1 MWLLTQHGFYSLP
14 RSRSEPE
21 KTQVRA
27 RTRRDLVNLQT
38 LTGNPAPILKTLYA
52 DYRWRILITPG
63 EIERIVTRL
72 TRDIDYPNFRA
83 SVAQRPD
90 PEHRGHDYRRIRGLH
105 HGWQSDDEPG

>member
-38 LTGNPAPILKTLYA
+38 LTGNPAPILKTLNT
-52 DYRWRILITPG
+52 DYRW
-63 EIERIVTRL
+63 
-72 TRDIDYPNFRA
+72 
-83 SVAQRPD
+83 
-90 PEHRGHDYRRIRGLH
+90 
-105 HGWQSDDEPG
+105 